1 MAFTL
6 QSYVADPTLAIAG
19 KLPSYVADPTAVSAG
34 PHLQAFVADPT
45 AVSAGPH
52 LQAFVADPTLAIA
65 GKLPAFVT
73 DTAVG
78 QPGKYVSPQVFAK
91 SMTGVVGVVATT
103 AKTLQ
108 NFTKSMGGF
117 SSPLKTLQHFTK
129 SMTGVVGVVGS
140 MEKTTEY
147 ITKTMR
153 ADPFGSMPKTM
164 GFLSSVKTGLSG
176 AVGSMSKTAQPLTTA
191 KAGYVQVTG
200 TTAKT
205 LGLFQKSMTGTL
217 SSSTSYITV
226 SMHTEKQALTIYT
239 NFPFN
244 SFCQFGGKVYGVS
257 DAGLFELTGA
267 TDNGVAIAAIAT
279 GGVSDFGDS
288 HLKVIDRVHVGYR
301 TDGDIAFS
309 ITQHDDG
316 QTYTYPM
323 PSFGVP
329 GIFGRRVPF
338 GRGLRA
344 RYFQWSVAN
353 VNGSDMEIDAIEFNV
368 RAYSR
373 RIGGSD
379 A

>member
-1 MAFTL
+1 M
-6 QSYVADPTLAIAG
+6 
-19 KLPSYVADPTAVSAG
+19 
-34 PHLQAFVADPT
+34 
-45 AVSAGPH
+45 
-52 LQAFVADPTLAIA
+52 
-65 GKLPAFVT
+65 
-73 DTAVG
+73 
-78 QPGKYVSPQVFAK
+78 QP
-91 SMTGVVGVVATT
+91 
-103 AKTLQ
+103 
-108 NFTKSMGGF
+108 FTKSMTALLGGTATMAKTPQLPVK
-117 SSPLKTLQHFTK
+117 SMAGHSAPPKTLQHFTK
-129 SMTGVVGVVGS
+129 SMTGKVGVVAS

-147 ITKTMR
+147 LTRTMR
-153 ADPFGSMPKTM
+153 ADQPGSMSKTM
-164 GFLSSVKTGLSG
+164 GYLSSVKTGLSG
-176 AVGSMSKTAQPLTTA
+176 TVGLMSKTMQPLTTA

-200 TTAKT
+200 TSAKT

-226 SMHTEKQALTIYT
+226 SMHTERQALTLYT

-244 SFCQFGGKVYGVS
+244 SFCQFGGKTYGAS
-257 DAGLFELTGA
+257 DAGLFELTGT

-288 HLKVIDRVHVGYR
+288 HLKVVDRVHVGYR
-301 TDGDIAFS
+301 TDGEIAFS

-316 QTYTYPM
+316 QTYRYPL
-323 PSFGVP
+323 PSNGAL

-353 VNGSDMEIDAIEFNV
+353 VNGSDMEIDSIEFSV
-368 RAYSR
+368 RPYGR